1 MDMHLHTPASADWQ
15 EPNTT
20 YLDWL
25 QKCEAR
31 GLDIVAIADHNT
43 VAGIAQLRQDIERL
57 GWLEE
62 QGRLRPQEK
71 QPRSAFTSSAFFRQR
86 LRSVNWNYCSCAS
99 MCRQL
104 SWMLAQPR

>member
-1 MDMHLHTPASADWQ
+1 MHLHTPASADWQ

-71 QPRSAFTSSAFFRQR
+71 RTLDEYRR
-86 LRSVNWNYCSCAS
+86 IGNK
-99 MCRQL
+99 L
-104 SWMLAQPR
+104 SKK